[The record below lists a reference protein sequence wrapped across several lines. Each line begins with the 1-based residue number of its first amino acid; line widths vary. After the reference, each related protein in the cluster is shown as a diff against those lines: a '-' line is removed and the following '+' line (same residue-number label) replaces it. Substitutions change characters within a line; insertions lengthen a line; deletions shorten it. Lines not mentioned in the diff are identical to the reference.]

1 MGSLAAKRLLTAAAL
16 TRSRGGGA
24 LALLAQTRGGASLA
38 LALRAGAA
46 RSPAAPGRRADGR
59 GSSSSS
65 SSSSSSRRRGVAAT
79 VALAGGAAAGCE
91 AADDREALIAG
102 WEAKQGEHA
111 WLEEVSGDAALGWAK
126 AQNEATFAALGDPA
140 ASPTYGRILEVL
152 ESREKIPGVSKI
164 GDFYYNFW
172 TDEAN
177 PRGLLR
183 RVPSLEAFRSED
195 PQWETVLDVDALGR
209 AEGESWVYKGSVSC
223 REYDE
228 NHRLVGSPT
237 RTLVSLSPGGSDAIV
252 RREFDLAAKAF
263 VGGDAFEL
271 LDPSKSRC
279 SWLDRDTLFLGAD
292 LKDGDLT
299 SSGYP
304 RTVREWARGT
314 DPGDAPVVFEGEASD
329 VSVGGYVSRSRGAA
343 FEWRYRAT
351 TFYTTKKQVRRHG
364 AARDGVWH
372 RLDALGLPDDAR
384 VSHLGD
390 QLLVEPRSDL
400 VAGGTTY
407 PAGSYLAVGFD
418 DFVARGVRGATFEPL
433 FVPTAKTSLAAAAAT
448 RDRLVLTILDNVRTR
463 LVFLEPVEAR
473 GATTWRDAG
482 SEAAP
487 MIRGVSASPV
497 DAEESN
503 AYFLRTSTYLEP
515 STLALADAAAG
526 AAGVA
531 DAEVIKALPAMFDAA
546 GKEAFQ
552 GEATSAD
559 GTKIPF
565 FCVRTAGAPPE
576 TPCLLYGYGGF
587 EISNTPGYG
596 GAIGAGWLER
606 GATYVVANIRG
617 GGEFGPKWHQAAKRE
632 KRHVCVDDFAAVA
645 RHLAATGVATPQSI
659 GVRGGSN
666 GGLLV
671 GNFMVRHPDL
681 CAAVVCA
688 VPLLDMKRYS
698 HLLAGA
704 SWRGEYGDPDT
715 DDWAFLK
722 YNSPYHNVRPGTA
735 FPKLLVTTS
744 TKDDRVHPY
753 HARSFVKRLQETGAP
768 NIFYYENMEGGH
780 GGAADAKQSAFVT
793 ALYQDFLFDALSP
806 KK

>member
-1 MGSLAAKRLLTAAAL
+1 M
-16 TRSRGGGA
+16 
-24 LALLAQTRGGASLA
+24 
-38 LALRAGAA
+38 
-46 RSPAAPGRRADGR
+46 
-59 GSSSSS
+59 
-65 SSSSSSRRRGVAAT
+65 
-79 VALAGGAAAGCE
+79 
-91 AADDREALIAG
+91 
-102 WEAKQGEHA
+102 
-111 WLEEVSGDAALGWAK
+111 SGDAALGWAK

-152 ESREKIPGVSKI
+152 ESKEKIPGVSKI

-195 PQWETVLDVDALGR
+195 PPWETVLDVDALGR
-209 AEGESWVYKGSVSC
+209 AEGESWVYKGSASC

-228 NHRLVGSPT
+228 KHRLVGSPT

-304 RTVREWARGT
+304 RTVREWTRGT
-314 DPGDAPVVFEGEASD
+314 DPKDAPVVFEGEASD

-351 TFYTTKKQVRRHG
+351 TFYTTKKQVRRHS

-372 RLDALGLPDDAR
+372 RLDALGLPDDAQ

-418 DFVARGVRGATFEPL
+418 DFVARGVRGANFEPL
-433 FVPTAKTSLAAAAAT
+433 FVPSAKTSLASAAAT
-448 RDRLVLTILDNVRTR
+448 RDRLVLTVLDNVRTR
-463 LVFLEPVEAR
+463 LVFLEPVEV
-473 GATTWRDAG
+473 GGKTTWRDAG

-596 GAIGAGWLER
+596 GTIGAGWLER

-617 GGEFGPKWHQAAKRE
+617 GGEFGPRWHHAAAYARRPSE
-632 KRHVCVDDFAAVA
+632 HGVDGQRAPLLGAQIVLRRT
-645 RHLAATGVATPQSI
+645 RHLVGGGRRHTPKPTRRPSTAPTSQKHGFALVRGRGEPERHAERDPPQRGPRRGEPD
-659 GVRGGSN
+659 GVRGPAHGDAD
-666 GGLLV
+666 GEHAALRRGVDPRVGPRVRGPHARPVGLHVHRQTAAAVDGRGLRHGQHQAEQAHQPEQHLRLRVDGLLQ
-671 GNFMVRHPDL
+671 GQRARPRL
-681 CAAVVCA
+681 
-688 VPLLDMKRYS
+688 R
-698 HLLAGA
+698 
-704 SWRGEYGDPDT
+704 RGPQGRTRER
-715 DDWAFLK
+715 
-722 YNSPYHNVRPGTA
+722 NSQLQSLISRP
-735 FPKLLVTTS
+735 FS
-744 TKDDRVHPY
+744 TR
-753 HARSFVKRLQETGAP
+753 FG
-768 NIFYYENMEGGH
+768 
-780 GGAADAKQSAFVT
+780 
-793 ALYQDFLFDALSP
+793 
-806 KK
+806 